1 MTIPSTTDDRP
12 GEEPNPLFDLFRQCV
27 VRIDDEAGTFR
38 GTGFFAAAGR
48 VLTCADVIHGAQG
61 LRVQWQGH
69 AAPAT
74 VTAAVPSLDVVAGP
88 AGHLL
93 PDLAVLHMDSACG
106 WDYPCA
112 QLTDELPAQGAH
124 PDVLYLA
131 GYTIEHDRAP
141 ALTGMTTEFE
151 SPVREDG
158 REFYKLKRGRLL
170 SGFSGSPLLNTRT
183 GLVSGIVGGSRSQ
196 NTDLGGFAVPMTQLA
211 AILPDTTQPNQRWHA
226 AWVQAMETE
235 REQAAKR
242 EGSRGRLPLQRPVA
256 RLKPNREVSPATLLR
271 PRHAVVGYVGR
282 DRLLCDIAAWC
293 ETERGEHEPALWLVT
308 GAGGSGKTRLAVQA
322 CVEAEARGWTTGF
335 LRAEVSQPGLH
346 DLAEWPGRLLIAI
359 DHAETRTA
367 ILGRLVEELRA
378 RAPRPPARIILLVDR
393 RASREEL
400 LQTLNDQQ
408 DEDLAGV
415 LRRAMVTRL
424 DDAAGEVDRL
434 ELFSGAV
441 TDLDM
446 RAGSAPVRPPRP
458 RLRAAHFAEPLYVLV
473 AAVLAGVRADA
484 ELDDVSE
491 QDLLRELLA
500 GPEASYWD
508 QWNAR
513 LELRLD
519 PQDQRA
525 AVALA
530 TLLGADRESEALAIA
545 RLIPD
550 LGAEPERRLI
560 EIARWLARLYPGP
573 SADGRIGIGA
583 LEPDR
588 LGEILAAD
596 VLRQHP
602 DLLAAVIA
610 SASDRQLVQALTV
623 AARVAAADEAVCSQL
638 RACLDVQLGDLL
650 ERAFT
655 GADDE
660 LITAVT
666 GAMTIARPVNG
677 AAEAADRFPDVTA
690 AWMRPIAVAVTS
702 LAVDGMRQRAATDP
716 AATGGLARQL
726 SNHAARLA
734 GAGRRDEALAVSE
747 EAVTRY
753 RELAAASEAT
763 HAPDL
768 AASLSNHAASL
779 VGAGRRDEALAVSEE
794 AVALRR
800 QLVAASPAHVPDL
813 AMSLSNHAA
822 SLAGAG
828 RRDEA
833 LAVSEEAVALRRQL
847 AAANRG
853 AYLPGLA
860 SSLSNHANRLAEAG
874 RRDEA
879 LAVSQ
884 EAVTLRRELAA
895 ASRAFYLPDLAASLS
910 NHANRLAGAG
920 RRDEA
925 LAVSEEAVTLRRQLA
940 AANRAA
946 YLPDLAKSL
955 SNHANR
961 LAGAGRRDEALA
973 VSQEAVTGYRE
984 LASASTAAYLPGLAA
999 ALSNHADRLA
1009 GAARRDEALAV
1020 SEEAVTLRRQLAG
1033 ASPAAYLPGLAAS
1046 LGNHAT
1052 WLAEAGRAS
1061 DAEQLVDEL
1070 VGHFA
1075 HLQGGLGRLLLVRG
1089 RWWLTQ
1095 DRMPDAVPDL
1105 AAATHALAEAHDL
1118 SSRGQ
1123 ARVLLRRLRQDH
1135 QSGFDQAWR
1144 QTGRALPVWLQH
1156 PETDDE
1162 LVARVIAW
1170 VNTPDWTTSQAYLS
1184 NHAATLLT
1192 DQSEATIEHLI
1203 DANPA
1208 ADPLPEH
1215 LDLLLQA
1222 RARGIDAAYAAR
1234 HEERAAEHTVGL
1246 LNRWIST
1253 PTWAESQAFAEAHAD
1268 ELLQPA
1274 TAAVLDRIGDDHTG
1288 DRGVRLHRGLLAYA
1302 AAVGFDAAY
1311 ELLADRDQLR
1321 AELTKDAPITTRL
1334 ALARLHSGH
1343 VADDPN
1349 AHFGLAIVTLG
1360 TGDLAEA
1367 AAAIGDCAAH
1377 AAPPERR
1384 DFAGQLD
1391 QLAAEQPDLAS
1402 VIPTLQ
1408 QILSVD
1414 PEGAPDS

>member
-1 MTIPSTTDDRP
+1 MTSPSTTDDRP
-12 GEEPNPLFDLFRQCV
+12 GEDPNPLFDLFRQCV

-38 GTGFFAAAGR
+38 GTGFFASAGR

-61 LRVQWQGH
+61 LQVRWHGH

-74 VTAAVPSLDVVAGP
+74 VAATVPSPDAVAHP
-88 AGHLL
+88 TGHLL
-93 PDLAVLHMDSACG
+93 PDLAVLQMDSGCA

-112 QLTDELPAQGAH
+112 QLEDELPSQGAH

-131 GYTIEHDRAP
+131 GYMIEPDCAP

-183 GLVSGIVGGSRSQ
+183 GLVSGIVGSTRSR
-196 NTDLGGFAVPMTQLA
+196 NTDLGGFAVPVTQLA

-226 AWVQAMETE
+226 AWVRAMETE

-242 EGSRGRLPLQRPVA
+242 EGSRGRLPLRRPVA
-256 RLKPNREVSPATLLR
+256 RLKPNQEVSPATLLR
-271 PRHAVVGYVGR
+271 PRHTVVGYVGR

-293 ETERGEHEPALWLVT
+293 ETERGDPEPELWLVT
-308 GAGGSGKTRLAVQA
+308 GPGGSGKTRLAVQA

-335 LRAEVSQPGLH
+335 LRAEVSQAGLQN
-346 DLAEWPGRLLIAI
+346 LADWPGRLLIVI
-359 DHAETRTA
+359 DYADTRAA
-367 ILGRLVEELRA
+367 ILGRLIEELRA
-378 RAPRPPARIILLVDR
+378 RGPRPPARIILLVHRSSSGD
-393 RASREEL
+393 EL
-400 LQTLNDQQ
+400 LETFNDQQ

-415 LRRAMVTRL
+415 LRRATVTPL
-424 DDAAGEVDRL
+424 DDAASEVGRL
-434 ELFSGAV
+434 ELFDRAV
-441 TDLDM
+441 TDLGM
-446 RAGSAPVRPPRP
+446 RAGSAPARPPRP
-458 RLRAAHFAEPLYVLV
+458 RLGAAHFARPLSVLV
-473 AAVLAGVRADA
+473 AAVLAGARRDADVDA
-484 ELDDVSE
+484 LSE

-508 QWNAR
+508 RWNAR
-513 LELRLD
+513 LQLRLD

-545 RLIPD
+545 RLIPH
-550 LGAEPERRLI
+550 LGAEPERRLMA
-560 EIARWLARLYPGP
+560 IARWLAKLYPGP
-573 SADGRIGIGA
+573 AADGRIGIGA

-588 LGEILAAD
+588 LAEVLAAD
-596 VLRQHP
+596 VLKQHP

-610 SASDRQLVQALTV
+610 SASDRQLARALTV
-623 AARVAAADEAVCSQL
+623 VTRVAAADEVICSQL
-638 RACLDVQLGDLL
+638 RACLDARLGDLL
-650 ERAFT
+650 ERAFG

-660 LITAVT
+660 LIAAVI

-677 AAEAADRFPDVTA
+677 AAEAGDRFPDVTA
-690 AWMRPIAVAVTS
+690 VWMRPIAVAVTG
-702 LAVDGMRQRAATDP
+702 LAVDGMRQRAAADP
-716 AATGGLARQL
+716 AAKAGLARQL

-753 RELAAASEAT
+753 RELAAAAQAT
-763 HAPDL
+763 HLPDL

-794 AVALRR
+794 AVTLRR
-800 QLVAASPAHVPDL
+800 QLAAASAAYVPDLAMSLSNHAASLAGAGRRDEALALSEEAVTLRRQLAAASPAAYLPDL

-833 LAVSEEAVALRRQL
+833 LAVSEEAVTLRRQL
-847 AAANRG
+847 AAANRAG
-853 AYLPGLA
+853 YLPGLA

-879 LAVSQ
+879 LAVSE

-925 LAVSEEAVTLRRQLA
+925 LAVSDEAVTLRRQLA
-940 AANRAA
+940 GANRAA

-973 VSQEAVTGYRE
+973 VSDEAVAGYRE
-984 LASASTAAYLPGLAA
+984 LATASTAAYLPGLAA

-1009 GAARRDEALAV
+1009 GAGRRDEALAV
-1020 SEEAVTLRRQLAG
+1020 SDEAVTLRRQLAG

-1046 LGNHAT
+1046 LSNHAN
-1052 WLAEAGRAS
+1052 WLAEAGRAA
-1061 DAEQLVDEL
+1061 DAEQLIDQL

-1095 DRMPDAVPDL
+1095 NRLSDAVPDL
-1105 AAATHALAEAHDL
+1105 ASATHALAEAHDL

-1123 ARVLLRRLRQDH
+1123 ARVLLRRLRQEH
-1135 QSGFDQAWR
+1135 QSDFDQAWR

-1156 PETDDE
+1156 P
-1162 LVARVIAW
+1162 
-1170 VNTPDWTTSQAYLS
+1170 
-1184 NHAATLLT
+1184 
-1192 DQSEATIEHLI
+1192 
-1203 DANPA
+1203 
-1208 ADPLPEH
+1208 
-1215 LDLLLQA
+1215 
-1222 RARGIDAAYAAR
+1222 
-1234 HEERAAEHTVGL
+1234 
-1246 LNRWIST
+1246 
-1253 PTWAESQAFAEAHAD
+1253 
-1268 ELLQPA
+1268 
-1274 TAAVLDRIGDDHTG
+1274 
-1288 DRGVRLHRGLLAYA
+1288 
-1302 AAVGFDAAY
+1302 
-1311 ELLADRDQLR
+1311 
-1321 AELTKDAPITTRL
+1321 
-1334 ALARLHSGH
+1334 
-1343 VADDPN
+1343 
-1349 AHFGLAIVTLG
+1349 
-1360 TGDLAEA
+1360 
-1367 AAAIGDCAAH
+1367 
-1377 AAPPERR
+1377 
-1384 DFAGQLD
+1384 
-1391 QLAAEQPDLAS
+1391 
-1402 VIPTLQ
+1402 
-1408 QILSVD
+1408 
-1414 PEGAPDS
+1414 

>member
-1 MTIPSTTDDRP
+1 MTSPSTTDDRP
-12 GEEPNPLFDLFRQCV
+12 GEDPNPLFDLFRQCV

-38 GTGFFAAAGR
+38 GTGFFASAGR

-61 LRVQWQGH
+61 LQVRWHGH

-74 VTAAVPSLDVVAGP
+74 VEAAVPSLDVVADRT
-88 AGHLL
+88 GHLL
-93 PDLAVLHMDSACG
+93 PDLAVLHMDTGCA

-112 QLTDELPAQGAH
+112 QLTDELPSQGAH

-131 GYTIEHDRAP
+131 GYLIEPDRAP

-183 GLVSGIVGGSRSQ
+183 GLVSGIVGSTRSR
-196 NTDLGGFAVPMTQLA
+196 NTDLGGFAVPVTQLA

-226 AWVQAMETE
+226 AWVRAMETE
-235 REQAAKR
+235 RKQAAKR
-242 EGSRGRLPLQRPVA
+242 EGSRGRLPLRRPVA
-256 RLKPNREVSPATLLR
+256 RLKPNEEVSPATLLR

-293 ETERGEHEPALWLVT
+293 ETEREEPEPELWLVT
-308 GAGGSGKTRLAVQA
+308 GPGGSGKTRLAVQA

-335 LRAEVSQPGLH
+335 LRAEASQAGLRN
-346 DLAEWPGRLLIAI
+346 LADWPGRLLIVV
-359 DHAETRTA
+359 DYAETRPA

-378 RAPRPPARIILLVDR
+378 RAPRPPARIILLVHR
-393 RASREEL
+393 STSAEEL
-400 LQTLNDQQ
+400 LQTLDDQQ

-415 LRRAMVTRL
+415 LRRATVTPL
-424 DDAAGEVDRL
+424 DDAASEVGRL
-434 ELFSGAV
+434 ELFDRAV
-441 TDLDM
+441 TDLGV
-446 RAGSAPVRPPRP
+446 RAGSAPARPPRP
-458 RLRAAHFAEPLYVLV
+458 RLRAAHFARPLSVLV
-473 AAVLAGVRADA
+473 AAVLAGARRGAD
-484 ELDDVSE
+484 LDALSE

-508 QWNAR
+508 RWNAR
-513 LELRLD
+513 LQLSLD

-545 RLIPD
+545 RLIPH
-550 LGAEPERRLI
+550 LGAEPEWRLI
-560 EIARWLARLYPGP
+560 AITRWLAKLYPGP
-573 SADGRIGIGA
+573 AADGRIGIGA
-583 LEPDR
+583 LAPDR
-588 LGEILAAD
+588 LAEVLAGD
-596 VLRQHP
+596 VLKQHP

-610 SASDRQLVQALTV
+610 SASDRQLAQALTV
-623 AARVAAADEAVCSQL
+623 ATRAAAADEEVRSQL
-638 RACLDVQLGDLL
+638 RACLDARLGDLL
-650 ERAFT
+650 ERAFA

-660 LITAVT
+660 LIAAVI
-666 GAMTIARPVNG
+666 GAMTIAKPVNG
-677 AAEAADRFPDVTA
+677 AAEAGDRFPDVTA
-690 AWMRPIAVAVTS
+690 VWMRPIAVAVTG
-702 LAVDGMRQRAATDP
+702 LAVDGMRQRAAADP
-716 AATGGLARQL
+716 AAKAGLARQL

-734 GAGRRDEALAVSE
+734 GAGRRDEALVVSE

-753 RELAAASEAT
+753 RELAAASQAT
-763 HAPDL
+763 HLPDL
-768 AASLSNHAASL
+768 AAALSNHAASL
-779 VGAGRRDEALAVSEE
+779 VGAGRRDEALAVSDE
-794 AVALRR
+794 AVTLRR
-800 QLVAASPAHVPDL
+800 QLADTSAAYVPDL

-833 LAVSEEAVALRRQL
+833 LAVSEEAVTLRRQL
-847 AAANRG
+847 AAANRA

-879 LAVSQ
+879 LAISD

-925 LAVSEEAVTLRRQLA
+925 LAVSDEAVTLRRQLA
-940 AANRAA
+940 GANRAA

-973 VSQEAVTGYRE
+973 ISDEAVAGYRE
-984 LASASTAAYLPGLAA
+984 LATASTAAYLPGLAA

-1009 GAARRDEALAV
+1009 GAGRRDEALAI
-1020 SEEAVTLRRQLAG
+1020 SDEAVTLRRQLAS

-1046 LGNHAT
+1046 LANHAN
-1052 WLAEAGRAS
+1052 WLAEAGRAA
-1061 DAEQLVDEL
+1061 DAEQLIDQL

-1075 HLQGGLGRLLLVRG
+1075 HLEGGLGRLLLVRG

-1095 DRMPDAVPDL
+1095 NRLSDAVPDL
-1105 AAATHALAEAHDL
+1105 ASATHALAEAHDL

-1135 QSGFDQAWR
+1135 QSDFDQAWR

-1156 PETDDE
+1156 PETGDE
-1162 LVARVIAW
+1162 LAARVIAW

-1215 LDLLLQA
+1215 LELLLQA
-1222 RARGIDAAYAAR
+1222 RERGIDAAYASR
-1234 HEERAAEHTVGL
+1234 HEQQAAEQTVGL

-1253 PTWAESQAFAEAHAD
+1253 PTWAESEAFAEAHAD

-1274 TAAVLDRIGDDHTG
+1274 TTAALDRIGDDHPG
-1288 DRGVRLHRGLLAYA
+1288 DRGIRLHRGLLAYA
-1302 AAVGFDAAY
+1302 AAAGFNAAY
-1311 ELLADRDQLR
+1311 ELLGDRDRLR
-1321 AELTKDAPITTRL
+1321 AELTQDAPLTTRL
-1334 ALARLHSGH
+1334 GLARLHSGH

-1349 AHFGLAIVTLG
+1349 AHFGLATVALL
-1360 TGDLAEA
+1360 TGDPAEA
-1367 AAAIGDCAAH
+1367 AAAIADCAAH
-1377 AAPPERR
+1377 AGPDERR
-1384 DFAGQLD
+1384 DFSGQLD
-1391 QLAAEQPDLAS
+1391 QLAEEHPDLTS
-1402 VIPTLQ
+1402 VVPRLR
-1408 QILSVD
+1408 QILTS
-1414 PEGAPDS
+1414 APDGVPNS